1 MSLYWLIDMVR
12 LKADMKKKEGRKYSL
27 PTLQESSSETDLAK
41 GKFKTARLDKVK
53 MEGKSGSMPVA
64 YEDIEFFDNK
74 VRSRSGLIARRH
86 TYVPPKVHVEEF
98 DTKPR
103 SKTYGPQV
111 YQLRIF

>member
-1 MSLYWLIDMVR
+1 MVR
-12 LKADMKKKEGRKYSL
+12 LKAEMKKEGSRKYSL

-41 GKFKTARLDKVK
+41 GKLRTARLDQVK
-53 MEGKSGSMPVA
+53 MEGKSGSMPIA

-74 VRSRSGLIARRH
+74 VGSRSGLIARRH
-86 TYVPPKVHVEEF
+86 TYVPPKVQVEDF

-111 YQLRIF
+111 YQL